1 MGLLKVEGFL
11 VVSPV
16 LYLPKF
22 DRNKEYQMM
31 VMSER
36 KKESPGNILHKPSFR

>member
-1 MGLLKVEGFL
+1 MELLKVEGFL
-11 VVSPV
+11 VVSLV

-31 VMSER
+31 VMSFIKVNR
-36 KKESPGNILHKPSFR
+36 KVQS